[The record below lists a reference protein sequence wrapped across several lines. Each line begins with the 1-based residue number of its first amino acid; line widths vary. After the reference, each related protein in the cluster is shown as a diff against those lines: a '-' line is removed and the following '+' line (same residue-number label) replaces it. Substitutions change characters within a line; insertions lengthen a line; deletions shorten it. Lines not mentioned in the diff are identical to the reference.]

1 MSLSASARTT
11 VLEAHDLDFTYHA
24 GFSLLPGSRVGHH
37 AVRGVSLALGQG
49 ETLGLVGESGCG
61 KSTLAALL
69 CGDRQPDSGTLALF
83 GAPFAGYLRPN
94 RRRLAR
100 VLQVV
105 AQDTLGAFDP
115 RHTIGRQIEE
125 VLLIHAIGC
134 KSERRDR
141 AKAALSAVALPG
153 AMLERYPHQMSGG
166 QRQRAAIARALVTEP
181 SILLCDEPVSALD
194 VSVQAQVLN
203 LLLDL
208 QEKRGLSILFISHD
222 VRVVR
227 HVSHRVVVMQAGRV
241 VESGPTSAVF
251 AAPSDPYTAKL
262 LAAVPKGIRRATS
275 ADTASNRS
283 MLAEARAC

>member
-1 MSLSASARTT
+1 MSLNAPGGTT
-11 VLEAHDLDFTYHA
+11 VLEARDLNFTYPA
-24 GFSLLPGSRVGHH
+24 GFSLLPGKRAGHH

-69 CGDRQPDSGTLALF
+69 CGDRQPDSGTLELF
-83 GAPFAGYLRPN
+83 DAPFAGYLRPN

-115 RHTIGRQIEE
+115 RHPIGRQIEE
-125 VLLIHAIGC
+125 VLLIHAIGS

-141 AKAALSAVALPG
+141 AKEALGAVALPG
-153 AMLERYPHQMSGG
+153 AMLDRYPHQMSGG

-181 SILLCDEPVSALD
+181 NILLCDEPVSALD

-208 QEKRGLSILFISHD
+208 QQKRGLSILFISHD

-241 VESGPTSAVF
+241 VESGPTSTVF

-262 LAAVPKGIRRATS
+262 LAAVPKGKRRATF
-275 ADTASNRS
+275 ADTACSRS
-283 MLAEARAC
+283 ILAAARAC

>member
-83 GAPFAGYLRPN
+83 DAPFAGYLRPN

-141 AKAALSAVALPG
+141 AKEALNAVALPG

-241 VESGPTSAVF
+241 VESGPTSTVF
-251 AAPSDPYTAKL
+251 AAPADPYTAKL
-262 LAAVPKGIRRATS
+262 LAAVPKGMRHATS
-275 ADTASNRS
+275 ADRASNRS

>member
-1 MSLSASARTT
+1 MSLETLGRTT
-11 VLEAHDLDFTYHA
+11 VLEARDLDFTYKS
-24 GFSLLPGSRVGHH
+24 GFSLLPNSRKGHH
-37 AVRGVSLALGQG
+37 AVRGVSLTLGQG

-61 KSTLAALL
+61 KSTLSALL
-69 CGDRQPDSGTLALF
+69 CGDRNPDSGSLELF
-83 GAPFAGYLRPN
+83 GEPFKTYLRPN

-115 RHTIGRQIEE
+115 RHTIGHQIEE
-125 VLLIHAIGC
+125 VLAIHSIGR
-134 KSERRDR
+134 KTDRRDMAR
-141 AKAALSAVALPG
+141 DALDAVALPS
-153 AMLERYPHQMSGG
+153 AMLDRYPHQMSGG
-166 QRQRAAIARALVTEP
+166 QRQRAAIARALVAEP
-181 SILLCDEPVSALD
+181 KILLCDEPVSALD

-241 VESGPTSAVF
+241 VETGPTAKVF
-251 AAPSDPYTAKL
+251 AGPSDPYTVKL
-262 LAAVPKGIRRATS
+262 LAAVPKGRRRANS
-275 ADTASNRS
+275 ADFASNRQIPT
-283 MLAEARAC
+283 EAASC

>member
-1 MSLSASARTT
+1 MSVQAIGRPT
-11 VLEAHDLDFTYHA
+11 VLEARDLDFTYHA
-24 GFSLLPGSRVGHH
+24 GFSLLPGGRVGHH
-37 AVRGVSLALGQG
+37 AVRGVSLTLGQG

-69 CGDRQPDSGTLALF
+69 CGDYPPDHGTMELF
-83 GAPFAGYLRPN
+83 GEPFASYLRPN

-125 VLLIHAIGC
+125 VLFIHAIGC

-141 AKAALSAVALPG
+141 AKDALGAVALPG
-153 AMLERYPHQMSGG
+153 AMLDRYPHQMSGG

-181 SILLCDEPVSALD
+181 KILLCDEPVSALD

-203 LLLDL
+203 LLLEL

-241 VESGPTSAVF
+241 VESGPTSTVF

-262 LAAVPKGIRRATS
+262 LAAVPKGKRRATS
-275 ADTASNRS
+275 ADRASNRS
-283 MLAEARAC
+283 ILTEARAC